1 MTGEPSNQPRPGGA
15 LQRFLQG
22 FVYAGKGICSFVQS
36 ERNARFHCL
45 AIAVVTAAG
54 FYFGISHG
62 EWIAVV
68 LCFGMVLAAEGFNS
82 AIERLVNLVS
92 PGRDPLA
99 GDIKDVAAGAVLV
112 CAIAAAVVGLI
123 IFLPYLLP

>member
-1 MTGEPSNQPRPGGA
+1 MP
-15 LQRFLQG
+15 
-22 FVYAGKGICSFVQS
+22 
-36 ERNARFHCL
+36 

-54 FYFGISHG
+54 FYFGISRG

-92 PGRDPLA
+92 PGRNPLA

-123 IFLPYLLP
+123 IFLPYLIP

>member
-1 MTGEPSNQPRPGGA
+1 MKGEPSNQPRPGGA

-22 FVYAGKGICSFVQS
+22 FVYAGKGICSFVRS

-54 FYFGISHG
+54 FYFGISRG

-68 LCFGMVLAAEGFNS
+68 LCFGMVLAAEDSTAPSNAWS
-82 AIERLVNLVS
+82 TWSRPDET
-92 PGRDPLA
+92 
-99 GDIKDVAAGAVLV
+99 
-112 CAIAAAVVGLI
+112 
-123 IFLPYLLP
+123 LLPVT

>member
-1 MTGEPSNQPRPGGA
+1 MKGEPSNQPRPGGA

-22 FVYAGKGICSFVQS
+22 FVYAGKGICSFVRS

-54 FYFGISHG
+54 FYFGISRG

-68 LCFGMVLAAEGFNS
+68 LYGSIGAPTKGFEHEVIGMGINPV
-82 AIERLVNLVS
+82 
-92 PGRDPLA
+92 
-99 GDIKDVAAGAVLV
+99 
-112 CAIAAAVVGLI
+112 
-123 IFLPYLLP
+123 